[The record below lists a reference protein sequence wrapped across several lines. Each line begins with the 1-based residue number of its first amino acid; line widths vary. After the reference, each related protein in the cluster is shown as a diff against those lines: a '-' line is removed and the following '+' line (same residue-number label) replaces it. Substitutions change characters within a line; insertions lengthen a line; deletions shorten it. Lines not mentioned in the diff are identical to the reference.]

1 MIPTVPF
8 CMQVP
13 YEEQRVI
20 CNGKP
25 LMLDSRKTMKQVNA
39 SVILEL
45 HAYLVSNSSDI
56 TCTQIEKI
64 IMNAVVI
71 ISDKKPCFLSRKL
84 SMQTVLL
91 YSPYC

>member
-25 LMLDSRKTMKQVNA
+25 LMLDSRKTMKQVNV
-39 SVILEL
+39 SVFFAL
-45 HAYLVSNSSDI
+45 HAYLVSNPTDI
-56 TCTQIEKI
+56 TCTQIDYRTVPVMRFEKT
-64 IMNAVVI
+64 
-71 ISDKKPCFLSRKL
+71 LS
-84 SMQTVLL
+84 LL
-91 YSPYC
+91 